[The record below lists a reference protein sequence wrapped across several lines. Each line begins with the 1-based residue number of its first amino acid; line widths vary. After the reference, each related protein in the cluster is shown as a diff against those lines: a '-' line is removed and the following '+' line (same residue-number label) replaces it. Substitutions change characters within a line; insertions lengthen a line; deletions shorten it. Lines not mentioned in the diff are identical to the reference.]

1 MSTQLIILA
10 PFNLHRV
17 AWQALLETQPGITVA
32 GTTSDLSEINHIQL
46 KQPATILVDIPA
58 VQGKSVSQLGDAHPD
73 YGLLVLVDQYDLDE
87 MVTLLGAGATG
98 FIKRDASV
106 GDLARAI
113 IASG

>member
-1 MSTQLIILA
+1 M
-10 PFNLHRV
+10 
-17 AWQALLETQPGITVA
+17 
-32 GTTSDLSEINHIQL
+32 
-46 KQPATILVDIPA
+46 VDIPA
-58 VQGKSVSQLGDAHPD
+58 VQDKSVSQLGDALPD

-113 IASG
+113 IASVLAYIKSTWPEDIRRIQWEMSAR